1 MNGREQKALE
11 IAAKSKIRRKGG
23 KWVVPSQS
31 GNGMEYQVDALV
43 QECTCPDYETRGQSC
58 KHMFA
63 VEYVIERERSVTQT
77 VSADST
83 TTTVTETV
91 KLRYK
96 QMWPAYN
103 SAQVNE
109 KARFLSLL
117 YELCAG
123 IDEP

>member
-1 MNGREQKALE
+1 MKNDREQKALV
-11 IAAKSKIRRKGG
+11 IAAKSKLTK
-23 KWVVPSQS
+23 KNNMWLVPSQS
-31 GNGMEYQVDALV
+31 GNGQYQVDA
-43 QECTCPDYETRGQSC
+43 QAQQCTCPDYETRGLSC

-77 VSADST
+77 VTAEST

-91 KLRYK
+91 KVRYN

-109 KARFLSLL
+109 R
-117 YELCAG
+117 
-123 IDEP
+123 